1 MRGLMCYLRCALKL
15 CLDLGRAVCGAAWWE
30 REFLLSRV
38 TMLVVIKCRV
48 GLGAA
53 PSLSPSEIRSS
64 FYKSCFKK

>member
-30 REFLLSRV
+30 REFLLSGV

-48 GLGAA
+48 GLGAS
-53 PSLSPSEIRSS
+53 SLPQS
-64 FYKSCFKK
+64 FKNQKQFLKELL